1 MTSKKDSMYIKA
13 CVIANGLQDKQNDI
27 ISKKDI
33 KRVFTNSLDVG
44 FDINHDN
51 IRKEGIYSIENYI
64 SKSDEDLNGT
74 IVPSGS
80 WMTVLRIDN
89 PEVQDMIQ
97 KGDITGVS
105 IIAYPEKGA
114 VTSRHSNDRV
124 LYKDIKEKDKIHP
137 KEISLVKNPANG
149 LPLQVMTYDNYIS
162 KSMNNWSDK
171 MTEDSTL
178 NKLIDVLSSL
188 RKGDKQNPVSETST
202 LIEKEEDDTEVSL
215 EELEP
220 DKTPLKDQEDMGET
234 GEKEEEI
241 EKTEDDNEVINTD
254 TPGEVSKSM
263 IPPQQDPQQQMG
275 GGAEQALVQIA
286 QICAKFLQATQ
297 HTQMQPQQNQIMQ
310 STDADPETLISKSSE
325 ESKEDTSG
333 SDGSGEKLE
342 KSGKVTEKVTKKFDD
357 PIQVTES
364 VNSMEELFCKQTGR
378 DPYTFEKI
386 N

>member
-44 FDINHDN
+44 FDINHDS

-74 IVPSGS
+74 IVPCGS

-105 IIAYPEKGA
+105 ITAYPEKGA
-114 VTSRHSNDRV
+114 VTSRHSEGGV

-149 LPLQVMTYDNYIS
+149 LPLQVMNYDNYIS

-202 LIEKEEDDTEVSL
+202 PIEKEEEEIEVPI
-215 EELEP
+215 EEPEP
-220 DKTPLKDQEDMGET
+220 DETPLKDQDDIGET
-234 GEKEEEI
+234 GEKGEEI
-241 EKTEDDNEVINTD
+241 EKTEDDKEIIDTD
-254 TPGEVSKSM
+254 NPEEITKSM

-297 HTQMQPQQNQIMQ
+297 QTQMQPQQNQIMQ
-310 STDADPETLISKSSE
+310 STDADPETPISKSSE
-325 ESKEDTSG
+325 ESKEDKSG